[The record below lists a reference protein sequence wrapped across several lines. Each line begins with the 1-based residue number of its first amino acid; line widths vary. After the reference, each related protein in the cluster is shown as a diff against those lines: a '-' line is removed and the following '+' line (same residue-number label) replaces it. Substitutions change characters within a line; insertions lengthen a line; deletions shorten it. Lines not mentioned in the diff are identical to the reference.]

1 MKKSYRPHYHASV
14 PSGWSN
20 DPNGTIYY
28 NGKAHLFFQ
37 HYPHKPAWGTMHW
50 GHFTTED
57 FVHWDVLPVALVPDR
72 DYEVIC
78 GCCSGSTLPHSPNCR
93 GSAWQYLR
101 MAE

>member
-57 FVHWDVLPVALVPDR
+57 FVHWDVLPVACLR
-72 DYEVIC
+72 TAE
-78 GCCSGSTLPHSPNCR
+78 SHLPKMNPIPF
-93 GSAWQYLR
+93 
-101 MAE
+101 